1 MDITIFEEL
10 LEKKDYEAII
20 TLFEEQ
26 HPAESAELISVVEPT
41 VIWKLL
47 LKLNSKV
54 RAEIFS
60 HIHLETQILIAE
72 RLSRRSLSQIFTDMP
87 PDDRADL
94 FKKLSKEIQDLLIP
108 ALAQAERED
117 ILKLSSYEEKTAGS
131 VMTSEYVALFEKN
144 TVTEAIEK
152 IRKEAPDTET
162 IYYAYIVDQDRKLKG
177 FVSLRGL
184 LLAKPKLKLEDIMQ
198 QDLATCLVTEDQ
210 EDAARR
216 LQKYDLIAIPVVDEH
231 NVLVGIITHDDALDV
246 ITQEQTEDFEKL
258 MAISGS
264 HESGAYLKKTAWT
277 HFKDRSV
284 WIVVL
289 AIVGLVPGMIIH
301 HFEDALLH
309 LMLLALYMPMMAN
322 TGGNSGNQA
331 ATVIVR
337 ALSLKEVSTKDV
349 FKILFKELSISLM
362 LASVLAL
369 LIGTKILFFTS
380 GMTIPGN
387 LTLLRIALA
396 VSFGLGLQVIT
407 ATMIGSMLPLLASK
421 LKLDPAVIANPV
433 LTTVVDITG
442 LLLYFNIARLFLG
455 I

>member
-1 MDITIFEEL
+1 MEIIIFEEI
-10 LEKKDYEAII
+10 LEKKDYETII
-20 TLFEEQ
+20 NLFEEQ
-26 HPAESAELISVVEPT
+26 HPAESAELISTIDPSI
-41 VIWKLL
+41 IWKLL
-47 LKLNSKV
+47 LKLDSKV

-117 ILKLSSYEEKTAGS
+117 ILKLSSYPEKTAGS

-162 IYYAYIVDQDRKLKG
+162 IYYSYIVDQDRKLKG
-177 FVSLRGL
+177 FVSLKDL
-184 LLAKPKLKLEDIMQ
+184 LIAKPSLKLEDIMQ
-198 QDLATCLVTEDQ
+198 QEPITCLVTEDQ

-216 LQKYDLIAIPVVDEH
+216 LQKYDLIAIPVVDE
-231 NVLVGIITHDDALDV
+231 NNALVGIITHDDAIDV
-246 ITQEQTEDFEKL
+246 ITQEQTEDIEKL

-264 HESGAYLKKTAWT
+264 HEAGAYLKKSAWT

-289 AIVGLVPGMIIH
+289 AMVGLIPGMIIH
-301 HFEDALLH
+301 HFEATLFN
-309 LMLLALYMPMMAN
+309 LMLLALYMPMLVDA
-322 TGGNSGNQA
+322 GGNSGNQS

-337 ALSLKEVSTKDV
+337 ALSLKEVSSKDV
-349 FKILFKELSISLM
+349 FRILFKELSISLM
-362 LASVLAL
+362 LAGVLAVL
-369 LIGTKILFFTS
+369 VAAKIIFFTS
-380 GMTIPGN
+380 GVVIPEN
-387 LTLLRIALA
+387 LTLTRIALA
-396 VSFGLGLQVIT
+396 VSIGLSLQVIT
-407 ATMIGSMLPLLASK
+407 STMIGSMLPILASK
-421 LKLDPAVIANPV
+421 LKLDPAVVANPV

-442 LLLYFNIARLFLG
+442 LFLYFNTARIILG